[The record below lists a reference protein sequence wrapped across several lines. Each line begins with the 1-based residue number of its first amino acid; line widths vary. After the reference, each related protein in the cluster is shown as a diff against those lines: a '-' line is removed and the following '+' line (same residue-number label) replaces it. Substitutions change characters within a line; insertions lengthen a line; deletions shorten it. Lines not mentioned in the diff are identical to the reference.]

1 MKNLLIATTALV
13 ATAGVAAA
21 DVSLSGAANVGLINA
36 GGTAETVMYNNVSVT
51 AAMSGETDGGLTF
64 GASLTMRSGADV
76 DLDVGD
82 ITIAANALGATSLGN
97 IYVSGGFG
105 KLTFDNA
112 GLDNLMDDA
121 AANVQDVQYEGTF
134 GALAVTLQ
142 ADLDGSNTAA
152 DGDWAAKAVY
162 SANGVTITA
171 VTNSGSEYDLT
182 AAYAINDML
191 SASVNLDS
199 NGGTAAGADETIV
212 KVAYA
217 NEGIT
222 AALSIKDGV
231 VGNEWAVALGYAA
244 NGLAVNVAVDDGGSE
259 DLSASYD
266 LGGGMSVLAGANE
279 GAAGDRAFFIGSKM
293 SF

>member
-1 MKNLLIATTALV
+1 MAPHVTDAEFTDAFTAQGDTAVEGNDYSIKLV
-13 ATAGVAAA
+13 YT
-21 DVSLSGAANVGLINA
+21 
-36 GGTAETVMYNNVSVT
+36 
-51 AAMSGETDGGLTF
+51 
-64 GASLTMRSGADV
+64 
-76 DLDVGD
+76 
-82 ITIAANALGATSLGN
+82 
-97 IYVSGGFG
+97 
-105 KLTFDNA
+105 
-112 GLDNLMDDA
+112 
-121 AANVQDVQYEGTF
+121 
-134 GALAVTLQ
+134 
-142 ADLDGSNTAA
+142 
-152 DGDWAAKAVY
+152 
-162 SANGVTITA
+162 ANGVTLTGA
-171 VTNSGSEYDLT
+171 TDDSGEYDLT

-191 SASVNLDS
+191 TASVNFDS
-199 NGGTAAGADETIV
+199 NGGTVAGDDETIV

-244 NGLAVNVAVDDGGSE
+244 NGLAVNLAVDDGGSE

>member
-13 ATAGVAAA
+13 ATAGFAAA
-21 DVSLSGAANVGLINA
+21 DVSLSGAANFGAINT
-36 GGTAETVMYNNVSVT
+36 GGAADTVMYNNVSVT

-64 GASLTMRSGADV
+64 GASLTMRSGDDV

-82 ITIAANALGATSLGN
+82 ITIADAALSATSLGN
-97 IYVSGGFG
+97 IYVSGDFG
-105 KLTFDNA
+105 KLTFDANGIDNA
-112 GLDNLMDDA
+112 HNDDFSH
-121 AANVQDVQYEGTF
+121 DVMYTGTF
-134 GALAVTLQ
+134 GALAVT
-142 ADLDGSNTAA
+142 ATANVEGGVTA
-152 DGDWAAKAVY
+152 DGEDYSLKLVY
-162 SANGVTITA
+162 AANGLTLTGA
-171 VTNSGSEYDLT
+171 TDDGGEYDVT

-191 SASVNLDS
+191 TASVNFDS
-199 NGGTAAGADETIV
+199 NGGTVAGDDETIV

-217 NEGIT
+217 NDGIT

-244 NGLAVNVAVDDGGSE
+244 NGMAVNLAVDDGGSE

>member
-13 ATAGVAAA
+13 ATAGFAAA
-21 DVSLSGAANVGLINA
+21 DVSLSGAANFGAINT
-36 GGTAETVMYNNVSVT
+36 GGAADTVMYNNVSVT

-64 GASLTMRSGADV
+64 GASLTMRSGDDV

-82 ITIAANALGATSLGN
+82 ITIGAALSATSLGN
-97 IYVSGGFG
+97 IYVSGDFG
-105 KLTFDNA
+105 KLTFDANGIDNA
-112 GLDNLMDDA
+112 HNDDFSH
-121 AANVQDVQYEGTF
+121 DVMYTGTF
-134 GALAVTLQ
+134 GALAVT
-142 ADLDGSNTAA
+142 ATANVEGGVTA
-152 DGDWAAKAVY
+152 DGEDYSLKLVY
-162 SANGVTITA
+162 AANGLTLTGA
-171 VTNSGSEYDLT
+171 TDDGGEYDVT

-191 SASVNLDS
+191 TASVNFDS
-199 NGGTAAGADETIV
+199 NGGTVAGDDETIV

-217 NEGIT
+217 NDGIT

-244 NGLAVNVAVDDGGSE
+244 NGLAVNLAVDDGGSE